1 MARGLIKVKQ
11 TGSPIRRPERQRLTL
26 IGLGLNKI
34 GRVRILENTRAI
46 HGMID
51 KVRHM
56 LRVLVEIRELSSR
69 RFNALAGYVRNPATV
84 TFLEETEWYATRDE
98 RVVGMVVRDL
108 ADDDWGWIILG
119 RDERLRFRAINVMS
133 SLPSIERARC
143 DLMERMEFHGGE
155 PDEAF
160 YQGDALGA
168 PTDFLTP
175 VVSLERLHPGFRILR
190 SEARYSP
197 AREII
202 ESMMRFYEDMD
213 GNFIEQFQTTAFD
226 ARLWELYL
234 FATFAELGYAPA
246 PDLAIPDFIFWGPD
260 GTLGIEATS
269 VNPGAA
275 VPLPANAQELLAYIE
290 NYIPIRLGR
299 VLRRKLEH
307 PNPYWERPEMEGI
320 PFAIA
325 VQDFHIPGAMR
336 FISAAMSDYVFGV
349 RHNLADGSPEP
360 IDEHVWSELREKSGF
375 FSFPGAEN
383 VSAVIVN
390 AQGTLPKF
398 NRLGHLAG
406 FGSKRVRMIRTG
418 VALDTQQGTPFVQTV
433 HAPAYTESWVEGM
446 TVLHNPHA
454 VIPLAP
460 DLIPGACH
468 QFLQPDNS
476 IVSLTPE
483 FHPMFSETRIWV
495 AGRKTQPKGRIGT

>member
-1 MARGLIKVKQ
+1 MAQGLIKVEQ
-11 TGSPIRRPERQRLTL
+11 TGSPIRRPARQRLTL

-34 GRVRILENTRAI
+34 GRLRTLENTPAI
-46 HGMID
+46 HGMIN

-56 LRVLVEIRELSSR
+56 VRILVEIKLLSFR
-69 RFNALAGYVRNPATV
+69 RFNALGGYARNPATV
-84 TFLEETEWYATRDE
+84 TYLEEAEWYATADE
-98 RVVGMVVRDL
+98 RVLGMVVRDL
-108 ADDDWGWIILG
+108 EDDDWGWIILG
-119 RDERLRFRAINVMS
+119 RDERLRFRAIDVMS
-133 SLPSIERARC
+133 SLPSIVRARA
-143 DLMERMEFHGGE
+143 DLMEKMEFHEGE

-160 YQGDALGA
+160 YQGDAPGA
-168 PTDFLTP
+168 ATDFLTP
-175 VVSLERLHPGFRILR
+175 VVPMERLHPGFRILR
-190 SEARYSP
+190 SGARYSP
-197 AREII
+197 ARDII
-202 ESMMRFYEDMD
+202 AAMMRFYEDMD

-246 PDLAIPDFIFWGPD
+246 PDLAIPDFIFWGSA
-260 GTLGIEATS
+260 GALGIEATS
-269 VNPGAA
+269 VNPGVAA
-275 VPLPANAQELLAYIE
+275 PLPANAQELLAYTE
-290 NYIPIRLGR
+290 NYVPIRLGR

-307 PNPYWERPEMEGI
+307 PNPYWERPEMEGV
-320 PFAIA
+320 PFVVA

-336 FISAAMSDYVFGV
+336 FISPAMSDYVFGV
-349 RHNLADGSPEP
+349 RHNLEDGSPEL
-360 IDEHVWSELREKSGF
+360 IDEHVWGDLREASGF

-406 FGSKRVRMIRTG
+406 FGNKRVRMIRRG
-418 VALDTQQGTPFVQTV
+418 VALGAKQGIPFLQAM
-433 HAPAYTESWVEGM
+433 HAPGYTESWVEGM
-446 TVLHNPHA
+446 TVFHNPRA
-454 VIPLAP
+454 LIPLPP

-483 FHPMFSETRIWV
+483 FHPMFSETSIWV
-495 AGRKTQPKGRIGT
+495 AGRRSRR